1 MASTIT
7 SPVSADDRVSARS
20 LGARLLSR
28 PEIGSLVGA
37 AVILVFFLIAAPP
50 FRDINNTG
58 TILYQAA
65 LIGVMAV
72 PVALLMIGGEFDL
85 SAGVAVTT
93 SGLTAGLFAYQ
104 FSVNV
109 WIGVIVALVLA
120 LAVGAFNGWL
130 LMRTGLPSFL
140 VTLGTF
146 FILQGLNI
154 AVTRLASGAVASNSI
169 SDMDGFNTA
178 KAVFASEF
186 KIGGVT
192 IKIIVVWWILFV
204 ILAAWVLQR
213 TQIGNW
219 IFAVGGDAAAARAVG
234 VPVKK
239 VKIGLFMTVGFFAWF
254 TGMQLLFV
262 QNGVV
267 QSGEGVGKE
276 FLYII
281 AAGVGGGLLTGGY
294 GSVVGG
300 AIGAL
305 IFGMVQ
311 LGVVY
316 AGWNPDWFKAFLG
329 AMLLLATMLSLVLR
343 NKAEALCP
351 PRSRSRTTWSG
362 ARPHRS
368 CCWRTSA
375 RATATSTHSAG
386 CRCRCGR
393 VRSPACSV
401 TTAPVSRR

>member
-1 MASTIT
+1 MASTIAT
-7 SPVSADDRVSARS
+7 PTDTDDRVSARS
-20 LGARLLSR
+20 VGARLLSR

-37 AVILVFFLIAAPP
+37 AVILVFFLITAEP
-50 FRDINNTG
+50 FRQINNTG

-72 PVALLMIGGEFDL
+72 PVSLLMIGGEFDL

-93 SGLTAGLFAYQ
+93 SGLTAGIFAYQ

-109 WIGVIVALVLA
+109 WVGMAVALVFA
-120 LAVGAFNGWL
+120 LAIGLFNGWL

-146 FILQGLNI
+146 FILQGLNV
-154 AVTRLASGAVASNSI
+154 AVTRLTSGAVASNSI
-169 SDMDGFNTA
+169 SDMDGFGSA

-186 KIGGVT
+186 KLGGVT
-192 IKIIVVWWILFV
+192 IKIIIVWWIVFV
-204 ILAAWVLQR
+204 AIAAWMLLR
-213 TQIGNW
+213 TKIGNW
-219 IFAVGGDAAAARAVG
+219 IFAVGGDAASARAVG

-281 AAGVGGGLLTGGY
+281 AAVVGGCLLTGGY

-300 AIGAL
+300 AVGAL

-329 AMLLLATMLSLVLR
+329 AMLLLATIVNLVVK
-343 NKAEALCP
+343 NKAD
-351 PRSRSRTTWSG
+351 
-362 ARPHRS
+362 AR
-368 CCWRTSA
+368 
-375 RATATSTHSAG
+375 
-386 CRCRCGR
+386 
-393 VRSPACSV
+393 
-401 TTAPVSRR
+401 

>member
-7 SPVSADDRVSARS
+7 SPASADDRVSARS

-37 AVILVFFLIAAPP
+37 AVILVFFLITAPP

-72 PVALLMIGGEFDL
+72 PVSLLMIGGEFDL

-93 SGLTAGLFAYQ
+93 SGLTAGLFSYQ
-104 FSVNV
+104 FSLNV
-109 WIGVIVALVLA
+109 WVGVVVALALSLA
-120 LAVGAFNGWL
+120 IGLFNGWL

-169 SDMDGFNTA
+169 SDMDGFNAA
-178 KAVFASEF
+178 KAIFASEF

-192 IKIIVVWWILFV
+192 VKIIVVWWIVFV
-204 ILAAWVLQR
+204 AIAAWVLQK

-281 AAGVGGGLLTGGY
+281 AAVVGGCLLTGGY
-294 GSVVGG
+294 GSVVG
-300 AIGAL
+300 AAVGAL

-329 AMLLLATMLSLVLR
+329 AMLLLATIVNLVVKKR
-343 NKAEALCP
+343 AEA
-351 PRSRSRTTWSG
+351 R
-362 ARPHRS
+362 
-368 CCWRTSA
+368 
-375 RATATSTHSAG
+375 
-386 CRCRCGR
+386 
-393 VRSPACSV
+393 
-401 TTAPVSRR
+401 

>member
-37 AVILVFFLIAAPP
+37 AVILVFFLITAPP

-72 PVALLMIGGEFDL
+72 PVSLLMIGGEFDL

-93 SGLTAGLFAYQ
+93 SGLTAGIFAYQ
-104 FSVNV
+104 FSLNV
-109 WIGVIVALVLA
+109 WVGVLVALVLS
-120 LAVGAFNGWL
+120 LAIGAFNGWL

-154 AVTRLASGAVASNSI
+154 AVTRSTSGAVASNSI
-169 SDMDGFNTA
+169 SDMDGFDAA
-178 KAVFASEF
+178 KSLFASEF
-186 KIGGVT
+186 KLGGVT
-192 IKIIVVWWILFV
+192 IKVIVVWWIVFV
-204 ILAAWVLQR
+204 AIAAWVLLK

-239 VKIGLFMTVGFFAWF
+239 VKIGLFMAVGFFAWF
-254 TGMQLLFV
+254 AGMQLLFV

-276 FLYII
+276 FLFII
-281 AAGVGGGLLTGGY
+281 AAVVGGCLLTGGY
-294 GSVVGG
+294 GSVVGA

-329 AMLLLATMLSLVLR
+329 AMLLLATIVNLVVKNR
-343 NKAEALCP
+343 AEA
-351 PRSRSRTTWSG
+351 R
-362 ARPHRS
+362 
-368 CCWRTSA
+368 
-375 RATATSTHSAG
+375 
-386 CRCRCGR
+386 
-393 VRSPACSV
+393 
-401 TTAPVSRR
+401 

>member
-7 SPVSADDRVSARS
+7 TPAAADDRVSTRS
-20 LGARLLSR
+20 VGARLLSR

-37 AVILVFFLIAAPP
+37 VVILLFFAIAAAP
-50 FRDINNTG
+50 FRDINNVG
-58 TILYQAA
+58 TVLYGAA

-72 PVALLMIGGEFDL
+72 PVSLLMVGGEFDL

-93 SGLTAGLFAYQ
+93 AGLTAGIFAYQ

-109 WIGVIVALVLA
+109 WLGMVVSLAVALLI
-120 LAVGAFNGWL
+120 GAFNGWL
-130 LMRTGLPSFL
+130 LMKTGLPSFL

-154 AVTRLASGAVASNSI
+154 AVTRLTSGAVASNSI
-169 SDMDGFNTA
+169 SDMDGFSTA
-178 KAVFASEF
+178 HAVFASQF
-186 KIGGVT
+186 KLGGITV
-192 IKIIVVWWILFV
+192 KIIIVWWIAFV
-204 ILAAWVLQR
+204 AIAAWFLLK
-213 TQIGNW
+213 TKIGNW

-234 VPVKK
+234 VPVKR
-239 VKIGLFMTVGFFAWF
+239 VKIGLFMAVGFFAWF
-254 TGMQLLFV
+254 TGMHLLFA

-281 AAGVGGGLLTGGY
+281 AAVVGGCLLTGGY

-329 AMLLLATMLSLVLR
+329 VMLLLATIVNLVVKK
-343 NKAEALCP
+343 KAEA
-351 PRSRSRTTWSG
+351 R
-362 ARPHRS
+362 
-368 CCWRTSA
+368 
-375 RATATSTHSAG
+375 
-386 CRCRCGR
+386 
-393 VRSPACSV
+393 
-401 TTAPVSRR
+401 

>member
-7 SPVSADDRVSARS
+7 TPAAADDRVATRS
-20 LGARLLSR
+20 VGARLLSR

-37 AVILVFFLIAAPP
+37 VAILLFFAIAAAP
-50 FRDINNTG
+50 FRDINNVG
-58 TILYQAA
+58 TILYGAA

-72 PVALLMIGGEFDL
+72 PVSLLMVGGEFDL

-93 SGLTAGLFAYQ
+93 AGLTAGIFAYQ

-109 WIGVIVALVLA
+109 WLAMFVSLA
-120 LAVGAFNGWL
+120 LALLIGAFNGWL

-154 AVTRLASGAVASNSI
+154 AVTRLTSGAVASNSI
-169 SDMDGFNTA
+169 SDMDGFSSA
-178 KAVFASEF
+178 HAVFASQF
-186 KIGGVT
+186 KLGGITV
-192 IKIIVVWWILFV
+192 KIIIVWWIVFV
-204 ILAAWVLQR
+204 AVAAWFLLK
-213 TQIGNW
+213 TKIGNW

-234 VPVKK
+234 VPVKR
-239 VKIGLFMTVGFFAWF
+239 VKIGLFMAVGFFAWF
-254 TGMQLLFV
+254 TGMHLLFA

-281 AAGVGGGLLTGGY
+281 AAVVGGCLLTGGY

-329 AMLLLATMLSLVLR
+329 VMLLLATIVNLVVKK
-343 NKAEALCP
+343 KAEA
-351 PRSRSRTTWSG
+351 R
-362 ARPHRS
+362 
-368 CCWRTSA
+368 
-375 RATATSTHSAG
+375 
-386 CRCRCGR
+386 
-393 VRSPACSV
+393 
-401 TTAPVSRR
+401 

>member
-7 SPVSADDRVSARS
+7 SPASADDRVSARS

-50 FRDINNTG
+50 FREINNTG

-72 PVALLMIGGEFDL
+72 PVSLLMIGGEFDL

-93 SGLTAGLFAYQ
+93 AGLTAGLFAYQ

-109 WIGVIVALVLA
+109 WVGVLVALVLS
-120 LAVGAFNGWL
+120 LAIGAFNGWL

-169 SDMDGFNTA
+169 SDMDGFNAA
-178 KAVFASEF
+178 KAIFASEF

-192 IKIIVVWWILFV
+192 IKIIVVWWIVFV
-204 ILAAWVLQR
+204 AIAAWVLQR

-234 VPVKK
+234 VPVRK
-239 VKIGLFMTVGFFAWF
+239 VKIGLFMTVGFSP
-254 TGMQLLFV
+254 G
-262 QNGVV
+262 
-267 QSGEGVGKE
+267 
-276 FLYII
+276 
-281 AAGVGGGLLTGGY
+281 
-294 GSVVGG
+294 
-300 AIGAL
+300 
-305 IFGMVQ
+305 
-311 LGVVY
+311 
-316 AGWNPDWFKAFLG
+316 
-329 AMLLLATMLSLVLR
+329 
-343 NKAEALCP
+343 
-351 PRSRSRTTWSG
+351 
-362 ARPHRS
+362 
-368 CCWRTSA
+368 
-375 RATATSTHSAG
+375 
-386 CRCRCGR
+386 
-393 VRSPACSV
+393 SPACSCCSCR
-401 TTAPVSRR
+401 TAWCSPVKVSGRSSCTSSRRSSAGVCSPAATGRWSVPRSAR

>member
-7 SPVSADDRVSARS
+7 SPVSADDRVAARS
-20 LGARLLSR
+20 LAARLLSR

-37 AVILVFFLIAAPP
+37 AVILVFFLITAPP

-72 PVALLMIGGEFDL
+72 PVSLLMIGGEFDL

-109 WIGVIVALVLA
+109 WVGIVVALAFSLA
-120 LAVGAFNGWL
+120 IGLFNGWL

-154 AVTRLASGAVASNSI
+154 AVTRATSGAVASNSI
-169 SDMDGFNTA
+169 SDMDGFDAA

-192 IKIIVVWWILFV
+192 IKIIVVWWIVFV
-204 ILAAWVLQR
+204 AIAAWMLQK

-219 IFAVGGDAAAARAVG
+219 IFAAGGDAAAARAVG

-254 TGMQLLFV
+254 AGMQLLFV

-281 AAGVGGGLLTGGY
+281 AAVVGGCLLTGGY

-300 AIGAL
+300 AVGAL

-329 AMLLLATMLSLVLR
+329 AMLLLATIVNLVVKNR
-343 NKAEALCP
+343 AEA
-351 PRSRSRTTWSG
+351 R
-362 ARPHRS
+362 
-368 CCWRTSA
+368 
-375 RATATSTHSAG
+375 
-386 CRCRCGR
+386 
-393 VRSPACSV
+393 
-401 TTAPVSRR
+401 

>member
-20 LGARLLSR
+20 LAARLLSR

-37 AVILVFFLIAAPP
+37 AVILVFFLITAPP

-72 PVALLMIGGEFDL
+72 PVSLLMIGGEFDL

-109 WIGVIVALVLA
+109 WVGIVVALAFSLA
-120 LAVGAFNGWL
+120 IGLFNGWL

-154 AVTRLASGAVASNSI
+154 AVTRATSGAVASNSI
-169 SDMDGFNTA
+169 SDMDGFDAA

-192 IKIIVVWWILFV
+192 IKIIVVWWIVFV
-204 ILAAWVLQR
+204 AIAAWMLQK

-219 IFAVGGDAAAARAVG
+219 IFAAGGDAAAARAVG

-254 TGMQLLFV
+254 AGMQLLFV

-281 AAGVGGGLLTGGY
+281 AAVVGGCLLTGGY

-300 AIGAL
+300 AVGAL

-329 AMLLLATMLSLVLR
+329 AMLLLATIVNLVVKNR
-343 NKAEALCP
+343 AEA
-351 PRSRSRTTWSG
+351 R
-362 ARPHRS
+362 
-368 CCWRTSA
+368 
-375 RATATSTHSAG
+375 
-386 CRCRCGR
+386 
-393 VRSPACSV
+393 
-401 TTAPVSRR
+401 

>member
-7 SPVSADDRVSARS
+7 SPVSADDRVSTRS
-20 LGARLLSR
+20 LAARLLSR

-37 AVILVFFLIAAPP
+37 AVILVFFLITAPP

-72 PVALLMIGGEFDL
+72 PVSLLMIGGEFDL

-109 WIGVIVALVLA
+109 WVGIVVALAFSLA
-120 LAVGAFNGWL
+120 IGLFNGWL

-154 AVTRLASGAVASNSI
+154 AVTRATSGAVASNSI
-169 SDMDGFNTA
+169 SDMDGFDAA

-192 IKIIVVWWILFV
+192 IKIIVVWWIVFV
-204 ILAAWVLQR
+204 AIAAWMLQK

-219 IFAVGGDAAAARAVG
+219 IFAAGGDAAAARAVG

-254 TGMQLLFV
+254 AGMQLLFV

-281 AAGVGGGLLTGGY
+281 AAVVGGCLLTGGY

-300 AIGAL
+300 AVGAL

-329 AMLLLATMLSLVLR
+329 AMLLLATIVNLVVKNR
-343 NKAEALCP
+343 AEA
-351 PRSRSRTTWSG
+351 R
-362 ARPHRS
+362 
-368 CCWRTSA
+368 
-375 RATATSTHSAG
+375 
-386 CRCRCGR
+386 
-393 VRSPACSV
+393 
-401 TTAPVSRR
+401 

>member
-7 SPVSADDRVSARS
+7 SPVAADDRVSARS
-20 LGARLLSR
+20 IGARLLSR

-37 AVILVFFLIAAPP
+37 AVILVFFVVTAEP

-72 PVALLMIGGEFDL
+72 PVSLLMIGGEFDL

-93 SGLTAGLFAYQ
+93 SGLTAGIVAYQ
-104 FSVNV
+104 FSLNV
-109 WIGVIVALVLA
+109 WAGVAIA
-120 LAVGAFNGWL
+120 LAVSVLIGAFNGWL

-154 AVTRLASGAVASNSI
+154 AVTRSTSGAVASNSI
-169 SDMDGFNTA
+169 SDMDGFGAA
-178 KAVFASEF
+178 KSLFASEF
-186 KIGGVT
+186 KLGGIT
-192 IKIIVVWWILFV
+192 IKIIIVWWILFV
-204 ILAAWVLQR
+204 AIAAWVLLR
-213 TQIGNW
+213 TKVGNW

-239 VKIGLFMTVGFFAWF
+239 VKIGLFMAVGFFGWF
-254 TGMQLLFV
+254 TGMQLLFNS
-262 QNGVV
+262 NGVV

-281 AAGVGGGLLTGGY
+281 AAVVGGCLLTGGY
-294 GSVVGG
+294 GSVIGG

-329 AMLLLATMLSLVLR
+329 AMLLLATIVNLVVK
-343 NKAEALCP
+343 NKAEA
-351 PRSRSRTTWSG
+351 R
-362 ARPHRS
+362 
-368 CCWRTSA
+368 
-375 RATATSTHSAG
+375 
-386 CRCRCGR
+386 
-393 VRSPACSV
+393 
-401 TTAPVSRR
+401 

>member
-1 MASTIT
+1 MASIIT
-7 SPVSADDRVSARS
+7 TPAAADDRIATRSVS
-20 LGARLLSR
+20 ARLLSR

-37 AVILVFFLIAAPP
+37 VVILIFFAIAAAP
-50 FRDINNTG
+50 FRDITHVG
-58 TILYQAA
+58 TILYGAA

-72 PVALLMIGGEFDL
+72 PVSLLMVGGEFDL

-93 SGLTAGLFAYQ
+93 AGLTAGIFAYQ

-109 WIGVIVALVLA
+109 WLAMVVSLA
-120 LAVGAFNGWL
+120 LALLIGAFNGWL
-130 LMRTGLPSFL
+130 LMKTGLPSFL

-154 AVTRLASGAVASNSI
+154 AVTRLTSGAVASNSV
-169 SDMDGFNTA
+169 SDMDGFSSA
-178 KAVFASEF
+178 HAVFASQF
-186 KIGGVT
+186 KIGGITV
-192 IKIIVVWWILFV
+192 KILIVWWIVFV
-204 ILAAWVLQR
+204 AIAAWFLLK
-213 TQIGNW
+213 TKIGNW

-234 VPVKK
+234 VPVKR
-239 VKIGLFMTVGFFAWF
+239 VKIGLFMAVGFFAWF
-254 TGMQLLFV
+254 TGMHLLFA

-281 AAGVGGGLLTGGY
+281 AAVVGGCLLTGGY

-329 AMLLLATMLSLVLR
+329 VMLLLATIVNLVVKK
-343 NKAEALCP
+343 KAEA
-351 PRSRSRTTWSG
+351 R
-362 ARPHRS
+362 
-368 CCWRTSA
+368 
-375 RATATSTHSAG
+375 
-386 CRCRCGR
+386 
-393 VRSPACSV
+393 
-401 TTAPVSRR
+401 

>member
-7 SPVSADDRVSARS
+7 TPVAADDRVATRS
-20 LGARLLSR
+20 VGARLLSR

-37 AVILVFFLIAAPP
+37 VVILLFFVVAAAP
-50 FRDINNTG
+50 FRDINNVG
-58 TILYQAA
+58 TVLYGAA

-72 PVALLMIGGEFDL
+72 PVSLLMVGGEFDL

-93 SGLTAGLFAYQ
+93 AGLTAGIFAYQ

-109 WIGVIVALVLA
+109 WLAMVVSLA
-120 LAVGAFNGWL
+120 LALLIGAFNGWL

-154 AVTRLASGAVASNSI
+154 AVTRLTSGAVASNSI
-169 SDMDGFNTA
+169 SDMDGFSSA
-178 KAVFASEF
+178 HAVFASQF
-186 KIGGVT
+186 KLGGITV
-192 IKIIVVWWILFV
+192 KIIIVWWIVFV
-204 ILAAWVLQR
+204 LIAAWFLLKTKV
-213 TQIGNW
+213 GNW

-234 VPVKK
+234 VPVKR
-239 VKIGLFMTVGFFAWF
+239 VKIGLFMAVGFFAWF
-254 TGMQLLFV
+254 TGMHLLFA

-281 AAGVGGGLLTGGY
+281 AAVVGGCLLTGGY

-329 AMLLLATMLSLVLR
+329 VMLLLATIVNLVVKK
-343 NKAEALCP
+343 KAEA
-351 PRSRSRTTWSG
+351 R
-362 ARPHRS
+362 
-368 CCWRTSA
+368 
-375 RATATSTHSAG
+375 
-386 CRCRCGR
+386 
-393 VRSPACSV
+393 
-401 TTAPVSRR
+401 

>member
-7 SPVSADDRVSARS
+7 SPVAADDRVSARS
-20 LGARLLSR
+20 IGARLLSR

-37 AVILVFFLIAAPP
+37 AVILVFFLVTAAP

-72 PVALLMIGGEFDL
+72 PVSLLMIGGEFDL

-93 SGLTAGLFAYQ
+93 SGLTAGILAYQ
-104 FSVNV
+104 LSLNV
-109 WIGVIVALVLA
+109 WVGVVVALVLS
-120 LAVGAFNGWL
+120 LVIGLFNGWL

-154 AVTRLASGAVASNSI
+154 AVTRLTSGTVASNSI
-169 SDMDGFNTA
+169 SDMDGFA
-178 KAVFASEF
+178 SARAMFASEF
-186 KIGGVT
+186 KLGGITV
-192 IKIIVVWWILFV
+192 KIIIVWWILFV
-204 ILAAWVLQR
+204 AIAAWVLLR
-213 TQIGNW
+213 TKVGNW

-254 TGMQLLFV
+254 TGMQLLFNS
-262 QNGVV
+262 NGVV

-281 AAGVGGGLLTGGY
+281 AAVVGGCLLTGGY

-329 AMLLLATMLSLVLR
+329 AMLLLATIVNLVVK
-343 NKAEALCP
+343 NKAEA
-351 PRSRSRTTWSG
+351 R
-362 ARPHRS
+362 
-368 CCWRTSA
+368 
-375 RATATSTHSAG
+375 
-386 CRCRCGR
+386 
-393 VRSPACSV
+393 
-401 TTAPVSRR
+401 

>member
-7 SPVSADDRVSARS
+7 SPAPGDDRVSARS
-20 LGARLLSR
+20 IGARLLSR

-50 FRDINNTG
+50 FRDVNNTG

-72 PVALLMIGGEFDL
+72 PVSLLMIGGEFDL

-93 SGLTAGLFAYQ
+93 SGLTAGIFAYQ
-104 FSVNV
+104 FSLNV
-109 WIGVIVALVLA
+109 WVGVLVALVLS
-120 LAVGAFNGWL
+120 LAIGAFNGWL

-140 VTLGTF
+140 VSLGTF

-154 AVTRLASGAVASNSI
+154 AVTRLTSGAVASNSI
-169 SDMDGFNTA
+169 SDMDGFGA
-178 KAVFASEF
+178 AHAVFASEF
-186 KIGGVT
+186 KLGGVT
-192 IKIIVVWWILFV
+192 IKIIIVWWIVFV
-204 ILAAWVLQR
+204 AIAAWVLLK

-239 VKIGLFMTVGFFAWF
+239 VKIGLFMAVGFFAWF

-276 FLYII
+276 FLFII
-281 AAGVGGGLLTGGY
+281 AAVVGGCLLTGGY

-300 AIGAL
+300 AVGAL

-329 AMLLLATMLSLVLR
+329 AMLLLATIVNLVVKNR
-343 NKAEALCP
+343 AEA
-351 PRSRSRTTWSG
+351 R
-362 ARPHRS
+362 
-368 CCWRTSA
+368 
-375 RATATSTHSAG
+375 
-386 CRCRCGR
+386 
-393 VRSPACSV
+393 
-401 TTAPVSRR
+401 